1 MTTETMTKHKFDAEI
16 KSKDE
21 EYESLSVKHANLLIS
36 KRELEDRFEVSNTIL
51 LNMIMNYA
59 YLMNPK

>member
-1 MTTETMTKHKFDAEI
+1 MTKNKFDAEI

-36 KRELEDRFEVSNTIL
+36 KRELEDRFEVSNTIC
-51 LNMIMNYA
+51 
-59 YLMNPK
+59 